1 MSDEYLND
9 EDDENDADVYEEV
22 DSDEDLEEI
31 ESDEVM
37 EAAEEGE
44 GEGEYEEISSDE
56 VDRVV
61 ASLEELME
69 STPSDNIRTHLEE
82 AMNAVFYLVY
92 DENDLEDEEE
102 DLSAEAA

>member
-9 EDDENDADVYEEV
+9 EDDDDDADVYEEV
-22 DSDEDLEEI
+22 DSDEELEEI

-37 EAAEEGE
+37 ESAEEEGE
-44 GEGEYEEISSDE
+44 AEYEEISSDE

-69 STPSDNIRTHLEE
+69 STTSDNIRTHLEE